1 MTQALQVNL
10 GFVGG
15 GQMARGIIG
24 GLLARGMPAARI
36 VVGEPH
42 AETAAALTRDFGVR
56 AAADNAAVLRHADV
70 LVLAVKPQGM
80 AEVTRSLRHE
90 LDARPRL
97 VISIAAGIRAAD
109 LQRWC
114 GPRAAVVRAMPN
126 RPSLVGAGATGLYAG
141 DDVSAAQRAV
151 AGELLGAV
159 GLAEWV
165 ADEAQ
170 LDLVTALSGSGPAYF
185 FLLAELMAQSATRA
199 GLAVDVAR
207 RLAAQTLN
215 GAGRMAGP
223 DADLAALRASVTSK
237 GGTTAAALAAFDA
250 GGLAALVTGAMDAAA
265 RRSRELAALTDTT
278 TTSSGGPA
286 PAG

>member
-24 GLLARGMPAARI
+24 GLLARGMPRRASSSASRTRKPLLRSRATSAC
-36 VVGEPH
+36 EPRPTTPRCC
-42 AETAAALTRDFGVR
+42 ATRTCSCSRSSRR
-56 AAADNAAVLRHADV
+56 AW
-70 LVLAVKPQGM
+70 P
-80 AEVTRSLRHE
+80 RSRAPLRHE

-170 LDLVTALSGSGPAYF
+170 LDLVTALSGSGPA
-185 FLLAELMAQSATRA
+185 
-199 GLAVDVAR
+199 
-207 RLAAQTLN
+207 
-215 GAGRMAGP
+215 
-223 DADLAALRASVTSK
+223 
-237 GGTTAAALAAFDA
+237 
-250 GGLAALVTGAMDAAA
+250 
-265 RRSRELAALTDTT
+265 
-278 TTSSGGPA
+278 
-286 PAG
+286 